1 MIIKLLIKRLAVLIP
16 TVLGVVTIVFF
27 LIRLVPGDPVDYMF
41 KDVSGVID
49 KQKLR
54 VHYSLDKPLWQQYLI
69 YLKNLSCLDFG
80 SSIKDKNKK
89 VFNTIIKRFPATLEL
104 AIASILVALFV
115 SIPIGILAA
124 VKKHTALDHGSM
136 VIALLGVSIP
146 NFWLGPLLII
156 FFSIKL
162 GWFPVSERQ
171 GFLSIVLPAL
181 TLGTSLA
188 AILSRMVRG
197 KLIEVLGEDYIVTA
211 IAKGLSPFFILFKH
225 AFRNALIPVVTL
237 LGLQFGTLLTG
248 SVITE
253 RIFDWP
259 GIGTLLIESIES
271 RDIYMV
277 QGCVLFISLVY
288 VLVNLGTDIT
298 YSILDPR
305 IRYK

>member
-1 MIIKLLIKRLAVLIP
+1 M
-16 TVLGVVTIVFF
+16 
-27 LIRLVPGDPVDYMF
+27 
-41 KDVSGVID
+41 
-49 KQKLR
+49 
-54 VHYSLDKPLWQQYLI
+54 
-69 YLKNLSCLDFG
+69 
-80 SSIKDKNKK
+80 
-89 VFNTIIKRFPATLEL
+89 
-104 AIASILVALFV
+104 
-115 SIPIGILAA
+115 
-124 VKKHTALDHGSM
+124 
-136 VIALLGVSIP
+136 
-146 NFWLGPLLII
+146 
-156 FFSIKL
+156 
-162 GWFPVSERQ
+162 
-171 GFLSIVLPAL
+171 
-181 TLGTSLA
+181 A

-225 AFRNALIPVVTL
+225 AFSNALIPVVTL